1 MMRMHSIAKTIMDG
15 LKDAEMQYR
24 WAEAAHE
31 ANEPE
36 LAKMHISEAMKR
48 LAGIKEWCGYAESKA
63 EHNDLIRDMVEYWRE
78 WHNKLLDKAT
88 ALKV

>member
-1 MMRMHSIAKTIMDG
+1 MKMHSIAKTIMDG

-24 WAEAAHE
+24 WAEEAKH

-36 LAKMHISEAMKR
+36 LAKMHLSEAMKR
-48 LAGIKEWCGYAESKA
+48 LAGIKEWCGYAETKE
-63 EHNDLIRDMVEYWRE
+63 EHDELVKDMVEYWRD
-78 WHNKLLDKAT
+78 WHNKIFEKAT